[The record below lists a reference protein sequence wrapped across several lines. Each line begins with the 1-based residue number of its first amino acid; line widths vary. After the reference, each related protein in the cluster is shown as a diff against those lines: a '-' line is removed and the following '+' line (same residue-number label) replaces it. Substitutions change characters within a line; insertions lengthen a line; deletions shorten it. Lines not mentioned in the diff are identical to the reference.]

1 MALQY
6 GPNPR
11 PHNYNS
17 SDSKSEA
24 EQRPTSDQCQKYF
37 NNACSVGDLEA
48 VKRYL
53 SHGASVHGMR
63 GCFTPLYHALSGEFG
78 DKSPSFGVARYLIER
93 GADVNKPARVPVPRY
108 GYPQAGVDETT
119 SWLLAKFC
127 EAGPMEVVEFLL
139 AHGAEANAGALTYAC
154 RGQWRSV
161 ELCQLLLDHGAPVN
175 LVVSGADT
183 PLWYACIS
191 PPDKFGENL
200 TLVAFLL
207 DRGADI
213 NQMTANRW
221 WGYLELA
228 CSTCDVALA
237 RLLLDRGI
245 DYDRNPGFLVDERT
259 EENRLQWLKPLDWVR
274 RNRDSGAYPEIYGP
288 EGVYSMVGTAQ
299 NGASNEHWPE
309 LIAVLEAA
317 PPAFVRSR
325 MYWRRRILFHVIGR
339 RGANPDSK
347 RHELGQ
353 WRITDIASFLMAA
366 PRPRP

>member
-1 MALQY
+1 
-6 GPNPR
+6 
-11 PHNYNS
+11 
-17 SDSKSEA
+17 
-24 EQRPTSDQCQKYF
+24 
-37 NNACSVGDLEA
+37 
-48 VKRYL
+48 
-53 SHGASVHGMR
+53 
-63 GCFTPLYHALSGEFG
+63 
-78 DKSPSFGVARYLIER
+78 
-93 GADVNKPARVPVPRY
+93 
-108 GYPQAGVDETT
+108 
-119 SWLLAKFC
+119 
-127 EAGPMEVVEFLL
+127 MEVVEFLL
-139 AHGAEANAGALTYAC
+139 AHGAEAKAAALTYAC

-175 LVVSGADT
+175 PVESGADT

-191 PPDKFGENL
+191 PADRFGENL

-207 DRGADI
+207 DRGANI
-213 NQMTANRW
+213 NQRTANRW
-221 WGYLELA
+221 WGYMELA

-245 DYDRNPGFLVDERT
+245 DYDRNPGFLESTLGAPLDRGI
-259 EENRLQWLKPLDWVR
+259 QWLKPLDWVR
-274 RNRDSGAYPEIYGP
+274 RKMARGSYPEIYDAV
-288 EGVYSMVGTAQ
+288 GVYSMVGTAQ

-339 RGANPDSK
+339 RAANPDSK

-366 PRPRP
+366 PRR

>member
-24 EQRPTSDQCQKYF
+24 EQRPTSEQCQKYF

-78 DKSPSFGVARYLIER
+78 AKPPSFEVARYLIAR
-93 GADVNKPARVPVPRY
+93 GADINKPVRVPVPRY

-127 EAGPMEVVEFLL
+127 ESGPMEVVEFLL

-228 CSTCDVALA
+228 CSMCDVALA

-274 RNRDSGAYPEIYGP
+274 RNMDRGSYPETYGP
-288 EGVYSMVGTAQ
+288 AGVYSMVGTAQ

-366 PRPRP
+366 PRRRP

>member
-1 MALQY
+1 
-6 GPNPR
+6 
-11 PHNYNS
+11 
-17 SDSKSEA
+17 
-24 EQRPTSDQCQKYF
+24 
-37 NNACSVGDLEA
+37 
-48 VKRYL
+48 
-53 SHGASVHGMR
+53 
-63 GCFTPLYHALSGEFG
+63 
-78 DKSPSFGVARYLIER
+78 
-93 GADVNKPARVPVPRY
+93 
-108 GYPQAGVDETT
+108 
-119 SWLLAKFC
+119 
-127 EAGPMEVVEFLL
+127 MEVVKFLL
-139 AHGAEANAGALTYAC
+139 DHGAEVGDAALTYTC

-175 LVVSGADT
+175 PVNKSFDT

-245 DYDRNPGFLVDERT
+245 DYDRNPGFFESSLGAPLDHF
-259 EENRLQWLKPLDWVR
+259 QWLKPLDWVR
-274 RNRDSGAYPEIYGP
+274 RNRDRGSYPETYAHAGAYP
-288 EGVYSMVGTAQ
+288 VAGTSR
-299 NGASNEHWPE
+299 NGASNENWPE

-325 MYWRRRILFHVIGR
+325 MYWRRRILFHAIGR
-339 RGANPDSK
+339 RAANPDSK

-366 PRPRP
+366 PRR

>member
-1 MALQY
+1 MALRY
-6 GPNPR
+6 GP
-11 PHNYNS
+11 YDI
-17 SDSKSEA
+17 SDSESEA
-24 EQRPTSDQCQKYF
+24 EQRPSSEQCQIYF
-37 NNACSVGDLEA
+37 NKACAVGDLEP
-48 VKRYL
+48 VKTYL
-53 SHGASVHGMR
+53 SQGASIHGMR
-63 GCFTPLYHALSGEFG
+63 GCFPPLYHALSGGFG
-78 DKSPSFGVARYLIER
+78 DKSPPVPSFEVARYLIAR
-93 GADVNKPARVPVPRY
+93 GADINKPVLFNNVPRY
-108 GYPQAGVDETT
+108 GYPQAGVDEKA

-127 EAGPMEVVEFLL
+127 GSGPMEVVEFLL
-139 AHGAEANAGALTYAC
+139 AHGAEANAAALTYAC
-154 RGQWRSV
+154 RAQWRSV

-175 LVVSGADT
+175 PVDKSFDT

-228 CSTCDVALA
+228 CSMCDVALA

-259 EENRLQWLKPLDWVR
+259 EENRLQWFKPLDWVR
-274 RNRDSGAYPEIYGP
+274 RNRDRGDYPETYGP
-288 EGVYSMVGTAQ
+288 EGVYPVAGTAQ

-339 RGANPDSK
+339 RAANPGSK
-347 RHELGQ
+347 RHELGL
-353 WRITDIASFLMAA
+353 WRISDIASFLMV
-366 PRPRP
+366 PE

>member
-6 GPNPR
+6 GPHPR

-17 SDSKSEA
+17 SDSESEA
-24 EQRPTSDQCQKYF
+24 EQRPTSEQCQKYF
-37 NNACSVGDLEA
+37 NNACSVGDLDA

-78 DKSPSFGVARYLIER
+78 AKPPSLEVARYLIER
-93 GADVNKPARVPVPRY
+93 GADINKPVLFNSMPQY
-108 GYPQAGVDETT
+108 GYPQAGVDEKA

-127 EAGPMEVVEFLL
+127 GSGPMEVVEFLL
-139 AHGAEANAGALTYAC
+139 AHGAEANAAALTYAC
-154 RGQWRSV
+154 RAQWRSV

-175 LVVSGADT
+175 PVDKSFDT

-245 DYDRNPGFLVDERT
+245 DYDGNPGFFQGKVEDRF
-259 EENRLQWLKPLDWVR
+259 QWLKPLDWVR
-274 RNRDSGAYPEIYGP
+274 RNRDRGAYPETYGP
-288 EGVYSMVGTAQ
+288 EGVYPVAGTAQ

-325 MYWRRRILFHVIGR
+325 MHWRRRILFHVIGR
-339 RGANPDSK
+339 RAANPDSK

>member
-6 GPNPR
+6 GPHPR

-17 SDSKSEA
+17 NDSESEA
-24 EQRPTSDQCQKYF
+24 APRPTSEQCQKYF
-37 NNACSVGDLEA
+37 NKACAVGDLDA

-78 DKSPSFGVARYLIER
+78 DKSPSFEVARYLMER
-93 GADVNKPARVPVPRY
+93 GADINKPVRVPVPRY
-108 GYPQAGVDETT
+108 GYPQAGVDEKA

-127 EAGPMEVVEFLL
+127 GSGPMEVVEFLL
-139 AHGAEANAGALTYAC
+139 AHGAEANAAALTYAC
-154 RGQWRSV
+154 RAQWRSV

-175 LVVSGADT
+175 PLDKSFDT

-207 DRGADI
+207 DRGANI
-213 NQMTANRW
+213 NQRTANRW
-221 WGYLELA
+221 WGYMELA

-245 DYDRNPGFLVDERT
+245 DYDRNPGFFQGKVEDRF
-259 EENRLQWLKPLDWVR
+259 QWLKPLDWVR
-274 RNRDSGAYPEIYGP
+274 RNRDAGSYPETYGP
-288 EGVYSMVGTAQ
+288 AGVYPVAGTAQ

-339 RGANPDSK
+339 RAANPDSK

-366 PRPRP
+366 PRRRP

>member
-6 GPNPR
+6 GPHPR

-17 SDSKSEA
+17 SDGESEA
-24 EQRPTSDQCQKYF
+24 APRPTFESCQNKF
-37 NNACSVGDLEA
+37 NKACSVGDLEA

-63 GCFTPLYHALSGEFG
+63 GCFTPLYHALGGVLG
-78 DKSPSFGVARYLIER
+78 DKSPSFEVARYLIER
-93 GADVNKPARVPVPRY
+93 GADVNKSIYFNENVPRY
-108 GYPQAGVDETT
+108 GYPPAIDDT
-119 SWLLAKFC
+119 SWLLAKSC
-127 EAGPMEVVEFLL
+127 ETGPMEVIEFLL
-139 AHGAEANAGALTYAC
+139 AHGAEANAAALTYAC

-175 LVVSGADT
+175 PVESGADT
-183 PLWYACIS
+183 PLWYACILS
-191 PPDKFGENL
+191 PDNL

-228 CSTCDVALA
+228 CSMCDVALA

-245 DYDRNPGFLVDERT
+245 DYDRNPGFLESTLGAPLDRGI
-259 EENRLQWLKPLDWVR
+259 QWLKPLDWVR
-274 RNRDSGAYPEIYGP
+274 RKMARGSYPEIYDAV
-288 EGVYSMVGTAQ
+288 GVYPVAGTAQ

-317 PPAFVRSR
+317 PPARVRVR
-325 MYWRRRILFHVIGR
+325 THWRRRILFHAIGR
-339 RGANPDSK
+339 RAANPDSK

-366 PRPRP
+366 PRR

>member
-1 MALQY
+1 M
-6 GPNPR
+6 P
-11 PHNYNS
+11 
-17 SDSKSEA
+17 
-24 EQRPTSDQCQKYF
+24 RPTSETCQKYF

-53 SHGASVHGMR
+53 SHGASVDGMR
-63 GCFTPLYHALSGEFG
+63 GCFTPLYHALSGKFG
-78 DKSPSFGVARYLIER
+78 DKSPSFEVARYLIER
-93 GADVNKPARVPVPRY
+93 GADVNKSIYFNENVPRI
-108 GYPQAGVDETT
+108 GYPPAIDET
-119 SWLLAKFC
+119 SWLLAKCC
-127 EAGPMEVVEFLL
+127 ETGPMEVVEFLL
-139 AHGAEANAGALTYAC
+139 AHGAEAKAAALTYAC

-175 LVVSGADT
+175 PVESGADT

-191 PPDKFGENL
+191 PLDKFGENL

-207 DRGADI
+207 DRGANI
-213 NQMTANRW
+213 NQRTANRW
-221 WGYLELA
+221 WGYMELA

-245 DYDRNPGFLVDERT
+245 DYDGNPGFFQGKVEDRF
-259 EENRLQWLKPLDWVR
+259 QWLKPLDWVR
-274 RNRDSGAYPEIYGP
+274 RNMERGSYPETYGP
-288 EGVYSMVGTAQ
+288 EGVYPVAGTAQ

-309 LIAVLEAA
+309 LIAALEAA

-339 RGANPDSK
+339 RAANPDSK

>member
-17 SDSKSEA
+17 SDSESA
-24 EQRPTSDQCQKYF
+24 EPRPTSETCQKYF

-78 DKSPSFGVARYLIER
+78 DKSPSFEVARYLIAR
-93 GADVNKPARVPVPRY
+93 GADVNKSIYFNENLPRY
-108 GYPQAGVDETT
+108 GYPPAIDDT
-119 SWLLAKFC
+119 SWLLAKCC

-139 AHGAEANAGALTYAC
+139 AHGAEAKAAALTYAC

-175 LVVSGADT
+175 PVESGADT

-191 PPDKFGENL
+191 PLDKFGDNL

-207 DRGADI
+207 DRGANI
-213 NQMTANRW
+213 NQRTANRW
-221 WGYLELA
+221 WGYMELA

-245 DYDRNPGFLVDERT
+245 DYDGNPGFFQGKVEDRF
-259 EENRLQWLKPLDWVR
+259 QWLKPLDWVR
-274 RNRDSGAYPEIYGP
+274 RNRDAGSYPETYGP
-288 EGVYSMVGTAQ
+288 EGVYPVAGTAQ

-366 PRPRP
+366 PRR

>member
-17 SDSKSEA
+17 SDSESVA
-24 EQRPTSDQCQKYF
+24 EQRPTSEQCQIYF
-37 NNACSVGDLEA
+37 NKACSVGDLEL

-175 LVVSGADT
+175 PVESGADT

-191 PPDKFGENL
+191 SPDNL

-207 DRGADI
+207 DRGANI
-213 NQMTANRW
+213 NQVTANRW

-245 DYDRNPGFLVDERT
+245 DYDRNPGFLDERT
-259 EENRLQWLKPLDWVR
+259 EENRLQWLKPLDWAR
-274 RNRDSGAYPEIYGP
+274 RNRDRGSYPETYGP
-288 EGVYSMVGTAQ
+288 AGVYSMVGTAQ

-366 PRPRP
+366 PRRRP

>member
-17 SDSKSEA
+17 SDSESEA
-24 EQRPTSDQCQKYF
+24 EPRPTSELCQKYF

-63 GCFTPLYHALSGEFG
+63 GCFTPLYHALSSEFG
-78 DKSPSFGVARYLIER
+78 DKSPSFEVARYLIEH
-93 GADVNKPARVPVPRY
+93 GADVNKSIYFNENVPRY
-108 GYPQAGVDETT
+108 GYPPAIDAT

-127 EAGPMEVVEFLL
+127 ETGPMEVVEFLL

-175 LVVSGADT
+175 LVESGADT

-191 PPDKFGENL
+191 PPDKFGDNL

-245 DYDRNPGFLVDERT
+245 DYERNRGFFQGKVEDRF
-259 EENRLQWLKPLDWVR
+259 QWLKPLDWVR
-274 RNRDSGAYPEIYGP
+274 RNRDAGAYPETYGL
-288 EGVYSMVGTAQ
+288 EGVYPVAGTAQ

-339 RGANPDSK
+339 RAANPDSK

-366 PRPRP
+366 PRRRP

>member
-24 EQRPTSDQCQKYF
+24 EQRPTSEQCQIYF
-37 NNACSVGDLEA
+37 NKACARGDLDA

-78 DKSPSFGVARYLIER
+78 DKSPSFEVARYLIER
-93 GADVNKPARVPVPRY
+93 GADVNKSIYFNENVPRY
-108 GYPQAGVDETT
+108 GYPPAIDAT

-127 EAGPMEVVEFLL
+127 ETGPMEVVEFLL
-139 AHGAEANAGALTYAC
+139 AHGAEAKAAALTYAC

-175 LVVSGADT
+175 PVESGADT

-191 PPDKFGENL
+191 SPDNL

-207 DRGADI
+207 DRGANI
-213 NQMTANRW
+213 NQVTANRW

-245 DYDRNPGFLVDERT
+245 DYERNRGFFQGKVEDRF
-259 EENRLQWLKPLDWVR
+259 QWLKPLDWVR
-274 RNRDSGAYPEIYGP
+274 RNRDAGAYPETYGL
-288 EGVYSMVGTAQ
+288 EGVYPVAGTAQ

-339 RGANPDSK
+339 RAANPDSK

-366 PRPRP
+366 PRRR

>member
-17 SDSKSEA
+17 SDGESEA
-24 EQRPTSDQCQKYF
+24 APRPTFESCQNKF
-37 NNACSVGDLEA
+37 NKACSVGDLEA

-78 DKSPSFGVARYLIER
+78 DKSPSFEVARYLIER
-93 GADVNKPARVPVPRY
+93 GADVNKSIYFNENLPRY
-108 GYPQAGVDETT
+108 GYPPAIDDT
-119 SWLLAKFC
+119 SWLLAKCC

-139 AHGAEANAGALTYAC
+139 AHGAEAKAAALTYAC

-175 LVVSGADT
+175 PVESGADT

-191 PPDKFGENL
+191 PLDKFGDNL

-207 DRGADI
+207 DRGANI
-213 NQMTANRW
+213 NQRTANRW
-221 WGYLELA
+221 WGYMELA

-245 DYDRNPGFLVDERT
+245 DYDGNPGFFQGKVEDRF
-259 EENRLQWLKPLDWVR
+259 QWLKPLDWVR
-274 RNRDSGAYPEIYGP
+274 RNRDRGAYPETYGP
-288 EGVYSMVGTAQ
+288 AGVYPVAGTAQ

-325 MYWRRRILFHVIGR
+325 MHWRRRILFHVIGLR
-339 RGANPDSK
+339 AANPDSK

-366 PRPRP
+366 PRRR